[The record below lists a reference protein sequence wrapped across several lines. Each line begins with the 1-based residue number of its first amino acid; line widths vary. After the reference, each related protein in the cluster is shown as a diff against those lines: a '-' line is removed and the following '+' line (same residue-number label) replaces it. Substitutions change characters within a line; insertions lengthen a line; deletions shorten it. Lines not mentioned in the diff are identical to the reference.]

1 MGVWMWPCKSG
12 NKRQFWSY
20 NKIYGHLST
29 QDGAYCLDARQ
40 RMTQGGYVHMWT
52 CLPGEK
58 NQEFHM
64 LQNPQEFGYR
74 PKMDYSLNIL
84 ETGTWHGDQ
93 VAVFAKG
100 CCRYPMGLCMD
111 CGFDG
116 MGYCH
121 SDKAKCEDSCGGV
134 FDAQADAPQCLDAPP
149 MAPMKKSR

>member
-1 MGVWMWPCKSG
+1 MDWPCKTN
-12 NKRQFWSY
+12 NKRQMWSY
-20 NKIYGHLST
+20 EKVSGHLKSAVG
-29 QDGAYCLDARQ
+29 DFCLDARQ

-64 LQNPQEFGYR
+64 LQNSQEFGYR

-100 CCRYPMGLCMD
+100 CCRSIGLCMD
-111 CGFDG
+111 CGLDG

-121 SDKAKCEDSCGGV
+121 ADKAKCEDSSEECSTLRLM
-134 FDAQADAPQCLDAPP
+134 PQCLDAPP
-149 MAPMKKSR
+149 MAPMKKIR